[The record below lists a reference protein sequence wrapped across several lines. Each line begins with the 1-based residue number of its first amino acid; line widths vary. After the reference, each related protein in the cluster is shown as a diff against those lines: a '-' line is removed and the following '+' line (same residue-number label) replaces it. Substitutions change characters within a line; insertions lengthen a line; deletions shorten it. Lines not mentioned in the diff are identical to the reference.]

1 MERMTSRRYKTW
13 LVVGALFGAFAVVCG
28 AFGAHGLR
36 SALERGQVSATSQ
49 VANQEQIIERRLENW
64 ETAARYQ
71 MYHALALL
79 AVGWLASH
87 RCTLAIHLAGTA
99 MTFGTLIFSG
109 CLYVVVLTGETWLGR
124 IVPIGG
130 GLMIVGWICL
140 AYAALTYDKVGPA
153 GPAGPEA
160 V

>member
-1 MERMTSRRYKTW
+1 MTSRRHKIW
-13 LVVGALFGAFAVVCG
+13 LVTGALFGALAVICG

-36 SALERGQVSATSQ
+36 SALQGNQLSAATDS
-49 VANQEQIIERRLENW
+49 AYEADSIERRLANW

-79 AVGWLASH
+79 AVGWLASQ
-87 RCTLAIHLAGTA
+87 RCSIAIHLSGTA

-109 CLYVVVLTGETWLGR
+109 CLYVLVLTGETWLGAV
-124 IVPIGG
+124 VPIGG

-140 AYAALTYDKVGPA
+140 AYAALTFDKVGPA
-153 GPAGPEA
+153 GPAGPDA